1 MPSPSHPPPPLF
13 SRTCLSRTALSALIA
28 TTLLAGC
35 ASVGPDYRAPTHAE
49 LIQDGK
55 AQENWLPRLPHEGD
69 GSLEHWWASFGDPA
83 MVDLI
88 IAAQSHHPD
97 LEKAAAAILSARAG
111 QVQSFAKGLP
121 GVDLAASGKR
131 SESLNAEGSSST
143 ASAGLLDAGW
153 EVDLFGS
160 VRRAQES
167 ASARLES
174 AQASFAHA
182 RVSLAAEVASEV
194 VKFRACTALADTQ
207 ARHLDSLK
215 QTAQVTRIAVDAGL
229 MANADLSLANA
240 GVSSAAASLTAQKA
254 ECTLSLK
261 ALVALTG
268 LDEPTLQEKL
278 KILPQESIE
287 FYVTSV
293 PVELIAQRPDLAA
306 LERNLAAASA
316 EVGVAQANRY
326 PRLSLMGS
334 ISLNATQTNAGT
346 SSVSSWSFGPSLS
359 LPIFDGGARQA
370 QVERAQADT
379 ASALAQYR
387 AGAIKAIQEVEQALV
402 RLNATREREN
412 DLASSAKDYRAHYES
427 MKTNWEAGNINLLLL
442 EQASRNA
449 LQAEQAALTAQRD
462 RHLHGIALYK
472 ALGGGWKTQSIT
484 RHLA

>member
-1 MPSPSHPPPPLF
+1 MPLPSPPPLF
-13 SRTCLSRTALSALIA
+13 SRTRPSRTALGAFLA

-35 ASVGPDYRAPTHAE
+35 ASVGPDYRAPEQVE
-49 LIQDGK
+49 LIQGG
-55 AQENWLPRLPHEGD
+55 ENRANWQPRLPHED
-69 GSLEHWWASFGDPA
+69 TASLEHWWVSFGDPV
-83 MVDLI
+83 MVELI

-121 GVDLAASGKR
+121 GADLAASGKR
-131 SESLNAEGSSST
+131 SESLNAEVSSST

-215 QTAQVTRIAVDAGL
+215 QTANVTSIAVDAGL
-229 MANADLSLANA
+229 TAPADLNLANA
-240 GVSSAAASLTAQKA
+240 GVSSAAASLIAQKA

-268 LDEPTLQEKL
+268 LDEPALQEKL

-370 QVERAQADT
+370 QVERAQAEY
-379 ASALAQYR
+379 ASSLAQYR
-387 AGAIKAIQEVEQALV
+387 AGAVKAIQEVEQALV

-412 DLASSAKDYRAHYES
+412 DLVSSAKDYRSHYEAL
-427 MKTNWEAGNINLLLL
+427 KKNWEAGSINLLLL

-462 RHLHGIALYK
+462 RRLHGIALYK
-472 ALGGGWKTQSIT
+472 ALGGGWTQS
-484 RHLA
+484 

>member
-1 MPSPSHPPPPLF
+1 MPLPSPPPLF
-13 SRTCLSRTALSALIA
+13 SRTRLSRTALSALLA
-28 TTLLAGC
+28 TALLAGC

-49 LIQDGK
+49 LIQGGK
-55 AQENWLPRLPHEGD
+55 VQENWLPRLPHESA
-69 GSLEHWWASFGDPA
+69 GSLEHWWTSFGDPV
-83 MVDLI
+83 MVELI
-88 IAAQSHHPD
+88 VAAQSHHPD

-111 QVQSFAKGLP
+111 QAQSFAKGLP

-131 SESLNAEGSSST
+131 SKSLNTSAPSST
-143 ASAGLLDAGW
+143 SSAGLFDAGW

-174 AQASFAHA
+174 AQASFSHA

-215 QTAQVTRIAVDAGL
+215 QTAHVTRIAVDAGL
-229 MANADLSLANA
+229 MAHTDLSLANA
-240 GVSSAAASLTAQKA
+240 GVSSASASLTAQKA

-268 LDEPTLQEKL
+268 LDEPALQEKL
-278 KILPQESIE
+278 NRPQESIE
-287 FYVTSV
+287 LNVTSV
-293 PVELIAQRPDLAA
+293 PADLIAQRPDLAA

-316 EVGVAQANRY
+316 EVGVAESNRY
-326 PRLSLMGS
+326 PRLSLMGT

-346 SSVSSWSFGPSLS
+346 TSVSSWSFGPSLS
-359 LPIFDGGARQA
+359 LPIFDGGTRQA
-370 QVERAQADT
+370 QVERAQADY

-472 ALGGGWKTQSIT
+472 ALGGGWETQ
-484 RHLA
+484 

>member
-1 MPSPSHPPPPLF
+1 MPSPSHSCPPLF
-13 SRTCLSRTALSALIA
+13 SRTCLGAILATA
-28 TTLLAGC
+28 LLAGC
-35 ASVGPDYRAPTHAE
+35 ASVGPDYRAPTQAE
-49 LIQDGK
+49 LIQGG
-55 AQENWLPRLPHEGD
+55 AHQSHWQPRLPHEAA
-69 GSLEHWWASFGDPA
+69 GSLEQWWASLGDPV
-83 MVDLI
+83 MVELI
-88 IAAQSHHPD
+88 LAAQAHHPD

-111 QVQSFAKGLP
+111 QVQSISKGLP

-131 SESLNAEGSSST
+131 SENLT
-143 ASAGLLDAGW
+143 TSAGLFDAGW

-174 AQASFAHA
+174 AQASFSHA
-182 RVSLAAEVASEV
+182 SVSLAAEVASEV

-215 QTAQVTRIAVDAGL
+215 QTALVTRIAVDAGL
-229 MANADLSLANA
+229 MAHTDLSLANA
-240 GVSSAAASLTAQKA
+240 GVSSASASLTAQKA

-268 LDEPTLQEKL
+268 LDEPALQEKL
-278 KILPQESIE
+278 NRPQESIE
-287 FYVTSV
+287 LNVTSV
-293 PVELIAQRPDLAA
+293 PADLIAQRPDLAA

-316 EVGVAQANRY
+316 EVGVAESNRY
-326 PRLSLMGS
+326 PRLSLMGT

-346 SSVSSWSFGPSLS
+346 TSVSSWSFGPSLS

-370 QVERAQADT
+370 QVERAQADY

-412 DLASSAKDYRAHYES
+412 DLVSSAKDYRAHYDS

-472 ALGGGWKTQSIT
+472 ALGGEWKTQ
-484 RHLA
+484 

>member
-1 MPSPSHPPPPLF
+1 MISHSSPPLL
-13 SRTCLSRTALSALIA
+13 SRTCFSHPFLGAILATA
-28 TTLLAGC
+28 LLAGC
-35 ASVGPDYRAPTHAE
+35 ASVGPDYRAPTQAE
-49 LIQDGK
+49 LIQGG
-55 AQENWLPRLPHEGD
+55 AHQSHWQPRLPHEAA
-69 GSLEHWWASFGDPA
+69 GSLEQWWASLGDPV
-83 MVDLI
+83 MTELI
-88 IAAQSHHPD
+88 VAAQAHHPD

-111 QVQSFAKGLP
+111 RAQSFAKGLP
-121 GVDLAASGKR
+121 EVDLAASGKR
-131 SESLNAEGSSST
+131 SENLT
-143 ASAGLLDAGW
+143 TSAGLFDAGW

-160 VRRAQES
+160 VRRSQES

-174 AQASFAHA
+174 AQASFSHA
-182 RVSLAAEVASEV
+182 RVSLAAEVASDV

-215 QTAQVTRIAVDAGL
+215 QTAHVTRIAVDAGL
-229 MANADLSLANA
+229 MAHTDLSLANA
-240 GVSSAAASLTAQKA
+240 GVSSASASLTAQKA

-261 ALVALTG
+261 AMVALTG
-268 LDEPTLQEKL
+268 LDERALQEKL
-278 KILPQESIE
+278 NRPQESIE
-287 FYVTSV
+287 LNVTSV
-293 PVELIAQRPDLAA
+293 PADLIAQRPDLAA

-316 EVGVAQANRY
+316 EVGVAESNRY
-326 PRLSLMGS
+326 PRLSLMGT

-346 SSVSSWSFGPSLS
+346 TSVSSWSFGPSLS
-359 LPIFDGGARQA
+359 LPIFDGGTRQA
-370 QVERAQADT
+370 QVERAQADY

-472 ALGGGWKTQSIT
+472 ALGGGWTKP
-484 RHLA
+484 

>member
-1 MPSPSHPPPPLF
+1 MPLPSPPPLF
-13 SRTCLSRTALSALIA
+13 SRTRLSRTALSALLA
-28 TTLLAGC
+28 TALLAGC

-49 LIQDGK
+49 LIQGGK
-55 AQENWLPRLPHEGD
+55 VQENWLPRLPHESA
-69 GSLEHWWASFGDPA
+69 GSLEHWWASFGDPV
-83 MVDLI
+83 MVELI

-121 GVDLAASGKR
+121 GADLAASGKR
-131 SESLNAEGSSST
+131 SESLNAEVSSST

-194 VKFRACTALADTQ
+194 VKFRACTALAGIQ
-207 ARHLDSLK
+207 ARHLNSLK
-215 QTAQVTRIAVDAGL
+215 QTANVTSIAVDAGL
-229 MANADLSLANA
+229 TAPVDLNLANA
-240 GVSSAAASLTAQKA
+240 GVSSAAASLIAQKA
-254 ECTLSLK
+254 DCALSLK

-268 LDEPTLQEKL
+268 LDEPALQEKL

-370 QVERAQADT
+370 QVKRAQADT

-387 AGAIKAIQEVEQALV
+387 AGAIKAIQEVEQAFV

-412 DLASSAKDYRAHYES
+412 DLVSSAKDYRSHYEAL
-427 MKTNWEAGNINLLLL
+427 KKNWEAGSINLLLL

-462 RHLHGIALYK
+462 HRLHGIALYK
-472 ALGGGWKTQSIT
+472 ALGGGWTQP
-484 RHLA
+484 

>member
-1 MPSPSHPPPPLF
+1 MISHSSPPLL
-13 SRTCLSRTALSALIA
+13 SRTCLSYPFLGAILTTA
-28 TTLLAGC
+28 LLAGC
-35 ASVGPDYRAPTHAE
+35 ASVGPDYRAPTQAE
-49 LIQDGK
+49 LIQGG
-55 AQENWLPRLPHEGD
+55 AHRSHWQPRLPHEAA
-69 GSLEHWWASFGDPA
+69 GSLEQWWASLGDPV
-83 MVDLI
+83 MVELI
-88 IAAQSHHPD
+88 LAAQAHHPD

-111 QVQSFAKGLP
+111 QAQSLSKGLP

-131 SESLNAEGSSST
+131 SESLNTSTPSST
-143 ASAGLLDAGW
+143 SSAGLFDAGW
-153 EVDLFGS
+153 EIDLFGS
-160 VRRAQES
+160 VRRTQES

-194 VKFRACTALADTQ
+194 VKFRACTALSATQ

-229 MANADLSLANA
+229 MAHTDLSLANA
-240 GVSSAAASLTAQKA
+240 GVSSAAASLTSQKA

-268 LDEPTLQEKL
+268 QDERALQEKL
-278 KILPQESIE
+278 SHPQESVE
-287 FYVTSV
+287 LNVSSV
-293 PVELIAQRPDLAA
+293 PVDLIAQRPDLAA

-326 PRLSLMGS
+326 PRLSLMGT

-359 LPIFDGGARQA
+359 LPVFDGGSRKA
-370 QVERAQADT
+370 QVERAQADY

-387 AGAIKAIQEVEQALV
+387 AGAIKAIQEVDQALV
-402 RLNATREREN
+402 RLDATREREN

-427 MKTNWEAGNINLLLL
+427 MKTNW
-442 EQASRNA
+442 
-449 LQAEQAALTAQRD
+449 
-462 RHLHGIALYK
+462 
-472 ALGGGWKTQSIT
+472 
-484 RHLA
+484 

>member
-1 MPSPSHPPPPLF
+1 MISHSSPPLL
-13 SRTCLSRTALSALIA
+13 SRTCLSHPFLGAILATA
-28 TTLLAGC
+28 LLAGC
-35 ASVGPDYRAPTHAE
+35 ASVGPDYRAPTQAE
-49 LIQDGK
+49 LIQGG
-55 AQENWLPRLPHEGD
+55 AHQSHWQPRLPHEAA
-69 GSLEHWWASFGDPA
+69 GSLEQWWASLGDPV
-83 MVDLI
+83 MVELI
-88 IAAQSHHPD
+88 VASQSHHPD
-97 LEKAAAAILSARAG
+97 IEKATAAILSARAG
-111 QVQSFAKGLP
+111 QAQSFAKGLP
-121 GVDLAASGKR
+121 EVDLAASGKR
-131 SESLNAEGSSST
+131 SENLT
-143 ASAGLLDAGW
+143 TSAGLFDAGW

-174 AQASFAHA
+174 AQASFSHA

-215 QTAQVTRIAVDAGL
+215 QTAHVTRIAVDAGL
-229 MANADLSLANA
+229 MAHTDLSLANA
-240 GVSSAAASLTAQKA
+240 GVSSASASLTAQKA

-268 LDEPTLQEKL
+268 LDEPALQEKL
-278 KILPQESIE
+278 NRPQESIE
-287 FYVTSV
+287 LNVTSV
-293 PVELIAQRPDLAA
+293 PADLIAQRPDLAA

-316 EVGVAQANRY
+316 EVGVAESNRY
-326 PRLSLMGS
+326 PRLSLMGT

-346 SSVSSWSFGPSLS
+346 TSVSSWSFGPSLS
-359 LPIFDGGARQA
+359 LPIFDGGTRQA
-370 QVERAQADT
+370 QVERAQADY

-387 AGAIKAIQEVEQALV
+387 AGVIKAIQEVEQALV

-412 DLASSAKDYRAHYES
+412 DLASSAKDYRAHYDS

-472 ALGGGWKTQSIT
+472 ALGGGWETQ
-484 RHLA
+484 